1 MTDITSMNISLD
13 LLKKLRE
20 ETQSGVSDCRQAL
33 EDTDGN
39 FDKAKKLLLERGI
52 EKAAKKE
59 GKETSQGIVE
69 AYVHQGKVGVLV
81 ELRCE
86 TDFVARTDEFKNL
99 AHEIALQVCSMNP
112 KNVQELLKEPY
123 IRDPKLLIE
132 ELVKQTVAKVGEN
145 IAVAR
150 FTRIALG
157 E

>member
-1 MTDITSMNISLD
+1 MTISLV
-13 LLKKLRE
+13 LIKKLRE
-20 ETQSGVSDCRQAL
+20 ETQAGVSDCRKAL
-33 EDTDGN
+33 EDAGDN
-39 FDKAKKLLLERGI
+39 YDKAKKLLIERGL

-112 KNVQELLKEPY
+112 KNVTELLDEPY
-123 IRDPKLLIE
+123 IRDPSLTID

-145 IAVAR
+145 ITVKKIYR
-150 FTRIALG
+150 MVLD